1 LSAARLHDI
10 DEIVAE
16 GLEKKA
22 FPGCQVLVAK
32 NGMIVYSKSF
42 GYFDYENKQA
52 VNENAVYDLASC
64 SKASGALLAVMHSY
78 DLKHFRL
85 NNKISLFLPELRN
98 SDKKNITIKDMLY
111 HQSGLTPSILFY
123 TDAIDKN
130 SYQGSLISSEK
141 DAEHP
146 IHFDS
151 KVYVRND
158 FTYLPEY
165 ISDVKKPGYTLPVA
179 KNMFV
184 SDSFKK
190 VMMRD
195 IKESQLSNVG
205 KYVYSD
211 LNFILLKWM
220 VEAQMHVPMD
230 KMLRDFY
237 FSRLGAWHTTYNP
250 LKKMSFETIVPTED
264 DHFVRCQLLRGYVHD
279 EAAAF
284 QGGVSGNAGLFTN
297 ANDMAKLLQLYLNLG
312 TYGGERFLSTE
323 TCRLFTQSKC
333 PTSRRGLGFD
343 KPAVGDPDNS
353 PCGRLAPASVYGHT
367 GYTGTC
373 FWLDP
378 ENKLIYIFL
387 SNRVNPTRMNGR
399 LSSLD
404 IRTRIQDA
412 IYKAIE

>member
-1 LSAARLHDI
+1 
-10 DEIVAE
+10 
-16 GLEKKA
+16 
-22 FPGCQVLVAK
+22 
-32 NGMIVYSKSF
+32 
-42 GYFDYENKQA
+42 
-52 VNENAVYDLASC
+52 
-64 SKASGALLAVMHSY
+64 
-78 DLKHFRL
+78 
-85 NNKISLFLPELRN
+85 
-98 SDKKNITIKDMLY
+98 MLY

-220 VEAQMHVPMD
+220 VEAQMHELPISTVQELTP
-230 KMLRDFY
+230 
-237 FSRLGAWHTTYNP
+237 
-250 LKKMSFETIVPTED
+250 E
-264 DHFVRCQLLRGYVHD
+264 YV
-279 EAAAF
+279 
-284 QGGVSGNAGLFTN
+284 
-297 ANDMAKLLQLYLNLG
+297 
-312 TYGGERFLSTE
+312 
-323 TCRLFTQSKC
+323 
-333 PTSRRGLGFD
+333 RGLLVK
-343 KPAVGDPDNS
+343 KPSHKKEDERQLV
-353 PCGRLAPASVYGHT
+353 LQ
-367 GYTGTC
+367 
-373 FWLDP
+373 FQ
-378 ENKLIYIFL
+378 E
-387 SNRVNPTRMNGR
+387 
-399 LSSLD
+399 
-404 IRTRIQDA
+404 
-412 IYKAIE
+412 